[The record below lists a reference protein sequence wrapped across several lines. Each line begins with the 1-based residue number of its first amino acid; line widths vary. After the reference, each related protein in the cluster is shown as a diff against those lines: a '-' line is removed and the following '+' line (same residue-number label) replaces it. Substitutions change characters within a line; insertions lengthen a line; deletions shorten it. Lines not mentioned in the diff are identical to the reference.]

1 MKNKILIVGGGGHAQ
16 SCIDI
21 IENEKKYQ
29 IFGIIDINPSMET
42 KHDSVV
48 SVSDVKNIVY
58 DTLEIVKREYY
69 EREIKK
75 WFYDKKSE

>member
-1 MKNKILIVGGGGHAQ
+1 
-16 SCIDI
+16 
-21 IENEKKYQ
+21 
-29 IFGIIDINPSMET
+29 MET

-75 WFYDKKSE
+75 WFYDKKSEQWD